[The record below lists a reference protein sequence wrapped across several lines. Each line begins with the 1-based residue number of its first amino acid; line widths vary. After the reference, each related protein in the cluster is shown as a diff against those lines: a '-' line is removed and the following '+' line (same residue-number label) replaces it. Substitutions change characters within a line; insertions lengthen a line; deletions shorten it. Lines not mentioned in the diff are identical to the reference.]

1 MSKILNRVSDLP
13 PDKLDSLVQRLSQN
27 ERSATSR
34 MLIPR
39 RHADSAPL
47 SFAQTRLWYVDQ
59 LKLGSSTY
67 NLHLARR
74 LKGELD
80 ISALELSLTE
90 IVRRHETLR
99 TVFMMRDGEPAQVI
113 APAQS
118 VTLPLIDLSNIDER
132 A

>member
-99 TVFMMRDGEPAQVI
+99 TVFMMRDGEPAQ
-113 APAQS
+113 Q
-118 VTLPLIDLSNIDER
+118 
-132 A
+132 